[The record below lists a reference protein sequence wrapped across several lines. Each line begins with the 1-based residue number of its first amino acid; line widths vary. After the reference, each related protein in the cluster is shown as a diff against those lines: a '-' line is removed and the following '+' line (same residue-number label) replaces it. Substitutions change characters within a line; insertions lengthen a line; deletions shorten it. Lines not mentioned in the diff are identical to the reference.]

1 MTETVQSWHL
11 AQLNIAS
18 MKAPLEDPL
27 MSGFVEQLDKINAL
41 AEDSPGFV
49 WRLQTEE
56 GDATSL
62 RAFDNPD
69 ILVNMS
75 VWESVEALHNYVYR
89 SAHLEVLRDK
99 KLWFETMKDAH
110 MVLWWIPAGYIP
122 GVEQAKQRLQLL
134 SENGPG
140 PAAFS
145 FRKRFP
151 APGQPGAQLPPLDE
165 CPAVS

>member
-1 MTETVQSWHL
+1 MTETAQSWHL

-41 AEDSPGFV
+41 ADDSPGFV

-75 VWESVEALHNYVYR
+75 VWESVEALHHYVYR

-99 KLWFETMKDAH
+99 KLWFETMKDVH
-110 MVLWWIPAGYIP
+110 MVLWWIPAGHIP
-122 GVEQAKQRLQLL
+122 SVEEAKQRLQLL

-140 PAAFS
+140 PDAFS